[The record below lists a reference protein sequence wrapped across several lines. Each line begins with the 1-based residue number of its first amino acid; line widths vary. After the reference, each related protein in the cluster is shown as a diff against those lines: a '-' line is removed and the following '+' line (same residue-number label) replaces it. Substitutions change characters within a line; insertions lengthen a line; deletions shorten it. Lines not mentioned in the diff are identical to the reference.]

1 MQAAEGT
8 VDSFRSEIKG
18 DVRNLDGGQ
27 DDIWVQE

>member
-8 VDSFRSEIKG
+8 VDSFRSEKKG